1 MQPKCCTEEI
11 ASKSLKDII
20 PVCGLR
26 KLEKSFEDVPLRDEE
41 SNDYNIIINF
51 EILKQFWCRFV
62 IPCSEYLSKNMEY
75 GDGLSCH
82 MGYAHKIYIV
92 CRDCSYKEHTYITT
106 TTKRV
111 KKSRT

>member
-11 ASKSLKDII
+11 ESKPLKDII

-26 KLEKSFEDVPLRDEE
+26 KLEKSFEDVPLLDEE

-62 IPCSEYLSKNMEY
+62 IPCSEYLSKIME
-75 GDGLSCH
+75 
-82 MGYAHKIYIV
+82 IV
-92 CRDCSYKEHTYITT
+92 YHVAWVMLMKSTLFVETAVIKNIHTSKQSQKE
-106 TTKRV
+106 
-111 KKSRT
+111 